1 MSMTI
6 STRLE
11 HKSSSKAKGM
21 RHHCERSAKNLPNYI
36 DKSRTH
42 LNSILV
48 AYPFESELRSE
59 CEALRS
65 QRETKR
71 AMKFD
76 AAVLSDGL
84 ISFGTDAQK
93 VINAL
98 SREKQDELFL
108 ETAKRLS
115 EFCGSKLV
123 GLTVHRDEQA
133 IHAHYGMLAVGF
145 DGKPLSKTLTPS
157 RMSQMQEIA
166 AAVWSDLGIERGE
179 RKSERIAR
187 GDDADKIYHR
197 GVKQLHEDLP
207 KEIKSLQD
215 QVKSLELDRAWIDE
229 QITQMGLEESAR
241 LQVAMAR
248 NSKLEAEI
256 ERKTGLLSSLNS
268 SVTEMEAKK
277 ESLESR
283 SSESQKRLKELEE
296 AVLESQT
303 KLDKNLRLIDG
314 AQEKLESLLA
324 SADSIE
330 ERVKKAEKNLS
341 IYEKR
346 AQDAQKELEKAR
358 QEIEDITKAMAAV
371 EPLESIQEPTVEEV
385 EIISERK
392 LMTTKIQRVKAV
404 DASDMRDYIQ
414 KVTARESAIMSNAM
428 SKAFAKA
435 KGLDA
440 RERQIEWRECQLDER
455 EEKLTKR
462 EKAITQR
469 EAELGINKQK
479 QKQLGIEL

>member
-1 MSMTI
+1 
-6 STRLE
+6 
-11 HKSSSKAKGM
+11 
-21 RHHCERSAKNLPNYI
+21 
-36 DKSRTH
+36 
-42 LNSILV
+42 
-48 AYPFESELRSE
+48 
-59 CEALRS
+59 
-65 QRETKR
+65 
-71 AMKFD
+71 
-76 AAVLSDGL
+76 
-84 ISFGTDAQK
+84 
-93 VINAL
+93 
-98 SREKQDELFL
+98 
-108 ETAKRLS
+108 
-115 EFCGSKLV
+115 
-123 GLTVHRDEQA
+123 
-133 IHAHYGMLAVGF
+133 
-145 DGKPLSKTLTPS
+145 
-157 RMSQMQEIA
+157 MSQMQEIA